1 MPRASSVLVLLLLL
15 LVLLVPGS
23 QSLRDAVVSTP
34 ASLPAV
40 SVASSSS
47 SSHQDFAAAP
57 AAPPPV
63 RATDRGIAPPEV
75 TAKGVYAFDLTS
87 GTVLYEKNMDQR
99 RPVASITKV
108 VTALVVVNHATLD
121 EQVSILETD
130 LLDPS
135 SPYTKVGLR
144 TGDTLNVR
152 DLLYGLLL
160 PSGGDA
166 ANALARFV
174 GTKLSGSTDPVTA
187 QTAFIDE
194 MNAYV
199 QKLGL
204 KDSFF
209 TDPAGEDDQNAY
221 STAHDI
227 AMLGGELMK
236 NADLAFIVDQPLYSI
251 TSLVGEPYAGTTTN
265 ELLGQDGVVGI
276 KTGSTEGAGA
286 SVVLAR
292 SVNGG
297 QNIIVMAVLGSTLE
311 YDAASKFK
319 ADDRYTD
326 AKTIFADMDTRF
338 TWTSLDQTGDTFPGM
353 KEELA
358 VWGVELKD
366 PPVMPLDIRSEDKP
380 SYQLVLLPPT
390 DGGKQ
395 AGSILLFAG
404 DSQVGSVPVYQLGGA
419 ASVLQPQ
426 TQAV

>member
-1 MPRASSVLVLLLLL
+1 VLVLVVLL
-15 LVLLVPGS
+15 LVFLAPGS
-23 QSLRDAVVSTP
+23 RSLRDVVIPMP

-40 SVASSSS
+40 SVVAPTTSLPPPV
-47 SSHQDFAAAP
+47 AAAP
-57 AAPPPV
+57 APPASAP
-63 RATDRGIAPPEV
+63 AADRGIAPPEV
-75 TAKGVYAFDLTS
+75 SAKGVYAFDLAS
-87 GTVLYEKNMDQR
+87 GTVLYEKNMDER

-209 TDPAGEDDQNAY
+209 TDPAGDDDQNAY

-227 AMLGGELMK
+227 AILGGELMK
-236 NADLAFIVDQPLYSI
+236 NANLAFIVKEPTYSI
-251 TSLVGEPYAGTTTN
+251 ASLVGEPYTGDTTN
-265 ELLGQDGVVGI
+265 QLLGQDGVVGI

-292 SVNGG
+292 SVNNG
-297 QNIIVMAVLGSTLE
+297 QNIVVMAVLGSTLE
-311 YDAASKFK
+311 YDAASNIT
-319 ADDRYTD
+319 ADERYTD

-353 KEELA
+353 KEEMA

-366 PPVMPLDIRSEDKP
+366 PPVMPLDIRSEDNP
-380 SYQLVLLPPT
+380 SYLLVLSPPT

-419 ASVLQPQ
+419 SSFLRPQ